1 MVDHDKQQI
10 LQKLE
15 DDALAEARRT
25 AQEKGQQELQ
35 EASASTDDT
44 AQEQA
49 GVSTDEGLDEDG
61 VTY

>member
-15 DDALAEARRT
+15 DDALAEARRA

-35 EASASTDDT
+35 EASTSTDDT
-44 AQEQA
+44 AEEQA
-49 GVSTDEGLDEDG
+49 GTDEGLDEDG